1 MTTRSLTI
9 VKEKKEWTKA
19 DISWYDG
26 YPSYVGVRVLKK
38 IRKDLNKLPKE
49 ILEKELTFYDYKNN
63 VTYATPA
70 IPMVVDESDERYVD
84 LVFNFTIG

>member
-1 MTTRSLTI
+1 MK
-9 VKEKKEWTKA
+9 VKELFE
-19 DISWYDG
+19 Y
-26 YPSYVGVRVLKK
+26 
-38 IRKDLNKLPKE
+38 LNKLPKE

-84 LVFNFTIG
+84 LVFNYTNG